1 MRGDVESYGER
12 AWRMLLEELV
22 VRQLFRVGVRRDA
35 VELDQV
41 DPRHVVPMRGDA
53 AHAAA
58 GRRPA
63 RAGREHG
70 EHRARVHDGDAAV
83 ALERARLRVEACAQ
97 LARVLLREE
106 DRLAEDDLR
115 TQGCSLRTQGGSLR
129 TQGCS
134 LRG

>member
-1 MRGDVESYGER
+1 MWGDVGRHGER

-22 VRQLFRVGVRRDA
+22 VRQLLGVGVRRHA

-41 DPRHVVPMRGDA
+41 HPRHVVPVRGDA

-58 GRRPA
+58 ARRHA
-63 RAGREHG
+63 GAGREHG
-70 EHRARVHDGDAAV
+70 EYRARVHDGDAAV
-83 ALERARLRVEACAQ
+83 ALEGARLRVEACAQ

-106 DRLAEDDLR
+106 DRLAEDNLR
-115 TQGCSLRTQGGSLR
+115 GWGCSLLGW
-129 TQGCS
+129 GCR